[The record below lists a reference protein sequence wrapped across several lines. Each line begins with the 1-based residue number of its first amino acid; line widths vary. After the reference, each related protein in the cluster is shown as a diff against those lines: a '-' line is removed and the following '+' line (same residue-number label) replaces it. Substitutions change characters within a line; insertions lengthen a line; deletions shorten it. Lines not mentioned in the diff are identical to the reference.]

1 MRGFGR
7 RENVERSFGRGRGFG
22 RGMREEGSGYGDRNN
37 AVERGFGRGRSD
49 FANEDGTFKGRGLGR
64 GRGGLRRRDG
74 SCLRDRG

>member
-22 RGMREEGSGYGDRNN
+22 RGMRQEGSGYEDKSI
-37 AVERGFGRGRSD
+37 AVERNFGRGKDS
-49 FANEDGTFKGRGLGR
+49 FANENSTSKGRGFGR